1 MARVAHNR
9 NALSVRDMAQNQAL
23 AKSIHDAA
31 WTQFAALLAY
41 KAAWPGRR
49 WVAVDPLVRE
59 SGLLRL
65 AQPRT
70 DAR

>member
-9 NALSVRDMAQNQAL
+9 DALSVRDMVQNQAL

-31 WTQFAALLAY
+31 WTQFAAFSPPY

-49 WVAVDPLVRE
+49 WVAVDPPYASQDCPGWR
-59 SGLLRL
+59 S
-65 AQPRT
+65 PH
-70 DAR
+70 